1 MRIRLKKG
9 KQRELI
15 LDAKKG
21 KSWKELSILLGTS
34 HLYLCN
40 ELGKEKRTLSEKVY
54 KRLKR
59 ITGKNY
65 DKFIIDK
72 LDNNWGRSKG
82 GINSIGNTKEFDP
95 PKESEKLAEFF
106 GIILGD
112 GNIDTY
118 SKGKKVRCY
127 IVKIAGNLR
136 EDYEY
141 HSNYVSKL
149 IKELLKEKP
158 KIRRILKQNELFSI
172 VYGKKI
178 TDFLKSKG
186 LNSGNKKEN
195 NQTIPKWICSNKKYL
210 SACLRGLIDTDGSVH
225 HISKRDKSARISFT
239 SYIPSLINDV
249 HRFLNKLGIKTSKI
263 IMNRRIYISN
273 KSGVNKYT
281 KIIGFSNPKHLRRL
295 QNLQKYAPM
304 V

>member
-1 MRIRLKKG
+1 MRIKLKRG

-15 LDAKKG
+15 LNAKKG
-21 KSWKELSILLGTS
+21 KSWSELANLLDVS
-34 HLYLCN
+34 PLYLCN
-40 ELGKEKRTLSEKVY
+40 ELGKEKRTLSEEVY
-54 KRLKR
+54 KKLKR
-59 ITGKNY
+59 ITNKNY
-65 DKFIIDK
+65 DEFIICK
-72 LDNNWGRSKG
+72 LDDNWGRSKG
-82 GINSIGNTKEFDP
+82 GINSKGSTKDFDP
-95 PKESEKLAEFF
+95 PKESEKLAELF

-141 HSNYVSKL
+141 HSSYVFKL
-149 IKELLKEKP
+149 IKELFKEKP
-158 KIRRILKQNELFSI
+158 KIREIPKHNELFSV

-178 TDFLKSKG
+178 IDFLKSKG

-225 HISKRDKSARISFT
+225 HISKENKNARISFT
-239 SYIPSLINDV
+239 SYIPALINDV
-249 HRFLNKLGIKTSKI
+249 YVSFNRLGIKTSKV
-263 IMNRRIYISN
+263 IMDKKIFISS
-273 KSGVNKYT
+273 KSSISEYL
-281 KIIGFSNPKHLRRL
+281 KIIGFRNPKHLIRL
-295 QNLQKYAPM
+295 QNLKFHAPI